1 MKSESIRALVRSYGQ
16 LQFRSGRSKLRRWLS
31 SRMLESHPI
40 IELLPSLRMKFDLRH
55 RGSKKYLPPELL
67 FWFHEEWEP
76 ALQWAIRNLVP
87 LGGEVVDCGANTG
100 IFGFLACYYR
110 GTRIDLIEPHP
121 RLAALLRE
129 NIALNGLE
137 RQAYCREAAA
147 ADFDGQVELV
157 EGGADSTHHVAAD
170 CQPRATLSD
179 RNRAKSDRLQV
190 RTMRLAELW
199 DGGHIQHAD
208 LVKIDCEGFDYQV
221 LKGLA
226 GYLSPEFVT
235 MLYVEDNS
243 DETSGLLKAR
253 GFVPF
258 NSRNLWIDELRHQR
272 FSECI
277 STFFESGRHGCRK
290 NALWCAKQSSV
301 ERFMSER
308 LERTG

>member
-1 MKSESIRALVRSYGQ
+1 
-16 LQFRSGRSKLRRWLS
+16 
-31 SRMLESHPI
+31 
-40 IELLPSLRMKFDLRH
+40 
-55 RGSKKYLPPELL
+55 
-67 FWFHEEWEP
+67 
-76 ALQWAIRNLVP
+76 
-87 LGGEVVDCGANTG
+87 
-100 IFGFLACYYR
+100 
-110 GTRIDLIEPHP
+110 
-121 RLAALLRE
+121 
-129 NIALNGLE
+129 
-137 RQAYCREAAA
+137 
-147 ADFDGQVELV
+147 
-157 EGGADSTHHVAAD
+157 
-170 CQPRATLSD
+170 
-179 RNRAKSDRLQV
+179 
-190 RTMRLAELW
+190 MRLAELW